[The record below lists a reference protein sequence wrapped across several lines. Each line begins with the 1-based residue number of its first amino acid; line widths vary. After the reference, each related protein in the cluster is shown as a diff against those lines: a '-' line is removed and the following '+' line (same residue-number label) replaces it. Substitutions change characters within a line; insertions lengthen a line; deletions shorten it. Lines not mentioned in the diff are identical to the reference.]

1 MVQKTKNMNLCIITL
16 HNYEN
21 TFFKISDLLT
31 VMATMRAMMK
41 ARTKIFIFG

>member
-1 MVQKTKNMNLCIITL
+1 MVQKTRNKNICIIT
-16 HNYEN
+16 EDIV
-21 TFFKISDLLT
+21 FKISDLLT